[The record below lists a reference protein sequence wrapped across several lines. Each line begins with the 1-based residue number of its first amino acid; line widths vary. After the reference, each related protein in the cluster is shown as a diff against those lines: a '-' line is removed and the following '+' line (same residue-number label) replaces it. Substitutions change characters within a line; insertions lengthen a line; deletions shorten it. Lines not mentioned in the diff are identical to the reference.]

1 MKTRAEDHATAAEGL
16 GFYLR
21 DIRAFPMLA
30 PEVEQ
35 DLAKRFRRTGDAAA
49 ATKLVGSHLRLVV
62 RIAKGYRGYNLPIAD
77 LIAEGNVGLT
87 QALQKFDPSRGVRFS
102 TYATWWIRASIQDFV
117 MRSRSL
123 VKTVTTANQKK
134 LFFNLRR
141 LKVERHEIGDGDMAA
156 DVARGIAEAL
166 SVTEEEVRDMNR
178 RLRAGDQSLNVTGG
192 VDFDTEWQDRL
203 IDEQPDPETRAAD
216 QDEMLK
222 RRALLR
228 QSLARL
234 SERERNIVQQRRL
247 REEPITLEILSQH
260 YGISRERVRQIE
272 AQAMHKLQKA
282 MCAAVA

>member
-1 MKTRAEDHATAAEGL
+1 MKTQAEDHATAAEGL

-30 PEVEQ
+30 PEVER
-35 DLAKRFRRTGDAAA
+35 DLAKRFQRTGDAAA

-62 RIAKGYRGYNLPIAD
+62 KIAKGYRGYNLPIAD

-102 TYATWWIRASIQDFV
+102 TYATWWIRAAIQDFV

-166 SVTEEEVRDMNR
+166 SVSEEEVRDMNR

-203 IDEQPDPETRAAD
+203 IDERPDPETRAVD

-228 QSLARL
+228 KSLARL

-247 REEPITLEILSQH
+247 LEEPTTLEMLSQH

-272 AQAMHKLQKA
+272 AQAMNKLQKA